1 MKDLKKVLAISLCVL
16 TLVFGILVMV
26 EERNVFSEL
35 ANLSFANRFAA
46 GMSVL
51 IICYLVINVL
61 LILYPLINLF
71 LVAFNKKNGQPYK
84 AITSCALII
93 AAKYLFILFAMMLYM
108 LIAGAPWESWKDFLF
123 GEQMAIVPICIFL
136 GGYIFIRLSS
146 MKHLEGTFQRALF
159 ITIGAGATIFGIIF
173 YKAFK
178 GMNTL
183 GVFGLIVGILCLS
196 GAILYSFLPQ
206 TREYSK

>member
-1 MKDLKKVLAISLCVL
+1 MKDLKKVLAFSLCVL

-26 EERNVFSEL
+26 EERDNFKAL
-35 ANLSFANRFAA
+35 ANLSFENRYLA
-46 GMSVL
+46 GYSVL
-51 IICYLVINVL
+51 VISYLVIDIL
-61 LILYPLINLF
+61 LIVYPLVHLF
-71 LVAFNKKNGQPYK
+71 LVSFDKKSGGPYK

-93 AAKYLFILFAMMLYM
+93 AAKYLFILFAMMVYM
-108 LIAGAPWESWKDFLF
+108 LIVGAPWESWKDFLF

-136 GGYIFIRLSS
+136 GGYIFIKLSS

-173 YKAFK
+173 YKAFQ

>member
-26 EERNVFSEL
+26 EDGDKFKEL
-35 ANLSFANRFAA
+35 ANLYIA
-46 GMSVL
+46 GYSILV
-51 IICYLVINVL
+51 ISYLVIDIM
-61 LILYPLINLF
+61 LIVYPLVNLF
-71 LVAFNKKNGQPYK
+71 LVSFDKKNGQPYK

-108 LIAGAPWESWKDFLF
+108 LIAGAPWESWKAFLF
-123 GEQMAIVPICIFL
+123 SDNMAIIPICVFL
-136 GGYIFIRLSS
+136 GGYIFIKLSS

-173 YKAFK
+173 YKAFQ
-178 GMNTL
+178 GMNTS

>member
-26 EERNVFSEL
+26 EERNVFREL
-35 ANLSFANRFAA
+35 ANLSFVNRFAA

-61 LILYPLINLF
+61 LILYPLVNLF

-136 GGYIFIRLSS
+136 GGYIFIKLSS